1 MPNVRTPR
9 PARTGRVL
17 AGVSCAVLLTACG
30 GGDGDQEEAAG
41 SSTAP
46 ASTTTAS
53 PAEES
58 ASGQQSPLAE
68 GLLPA
73 EAFGEDAT
81 VIPLTQ
87 QQLEQSAGLAADPES
102 LEISP
107 ESCAAAVAGTQP
119 QIDDYDDVAAQSV
132 TVGATTTVEVLL
144 QGAATEGAVDQ
155 LAEAAAGCPE
165 ARISSPELG
174 EATLRFE
181 AIDAPDLGDG
191 VAAVRYTT
199 TLTQGGQEVS
209 VPALVGLVQDGDR
222 VITLLTIATDGS
234 SPDAAQFTALLEQAF
249 EVQADALG

>member
-1 MPNVRTPR
+1 MPTAPTPR
-9 PARTGRVL
+9 PASTGRFL
-17 AGVSCAVLLTACG
+17 AGVSCVVLLTACG

-46 ASTTTAS
+46 ASTTSAS
-53 PAEES
+53 PAPES
-58 ASGQQSPLAE
+58 TSGEGSALSA

-81 VIPLTQ
+81 VIELTR

-102 LEISP
+102 LDISP
-107 ESCAAAVAGTQP
+107 ESCADAVTSTQP
-119 QIDDYDDVAAQSV
+119 RIDDYDDVAAQSV

-144 QGAATEGAVDQ
+144 QGEATEGAVAQ

-165 ARISSPELG
+165 AQISSPELG
-174 EATLRFE
+174 EATLQFE
-181 AIDAPDLGDG
+181 ELDSPDLGDG
-191 VAAVRYTT
+191 AAVVRYTT

-209 VPALVGLVQDGDR
+209 VPALVGLAQDGDR

-234 SPDAAQFTALLEQAF
+234 SPDAAGFTALLEQAF
-249 EVQADALG
+249 EVQAEALG